1 MTRTPWL
8 TAAVTTAANV
18 MHDGPHRE
26 GGVIGPMSV
35 ADVVDLAGSLDDL
48 LARLAAGPTG
58 RRPDP
63 VRSRH
68 VRHTPVPLPL
78 FSQGLATAEGSV
90 CRRSC
95 RSARSGASLRSRS
108 SDSGYGANYRAGWR
122 LLGLFR

>member
-48 LARLAAGPTG
+48 LARLAAWTDRAAPRPRQKPARPTHPRPTSFVLSG
-58 RRPDP
+58 SGHRRG
-63 VRSRH
+63 
-68 VRHTPVPLPL
+68 
-78 FSQGLATAEGSV
+78 Q
-90 CRRSC
+90 
-95 RSARSGASLRSRS
+95 
-108 SDSGYGANYRAGWR
+108 R
-122 LLGLFR
+122 L